1 MNKHKATFL
10 GIIFTALIVAVIE
23 GYYLVDLVMQYPEA
37 AFRIILTSLVTLL
50 IFMIALRCIKEA

>member
-10 GIIFTALIVAVIE
+10 GIIFTSLIVAVIV

-37 AFRIILTSLVTLL
+37 AFRIILTSLVALL
-50 IFMIALRCIKEA
+50 IFMIALRIIKEA